1 MKKISYGKWLTGID
15 NSNFAKLLVLYDDDT
30 YEQIKVSISG
40 QSKITMWYWNE
51 PCYEAGDCD
60 GDRGYRYVERT
71 FRSVMAISTIKGMTA
86 EEGQKYIAEKEM
98 EWQSLVEKEKINYKA
113 MKKKERINYMTV
125 WHCLY
130 GTY

>member
-1 MKKISYGKWLTGID
+1 MKKIINGKWLTGID
-15 NSNFAKLLVLYDDDT
+15 NSNFAKLLILYDDGT

-40 QSKITMWYWNE
+40 RSKITMWYWNE

-60 GDRGYRYVERT
+60 GDRGYWCIERT

-86 EEGQKYIAEKEM
+86 EEGQNYIAKKEM
-98 EWQSLVEKEKINYKA
+98 EWQSLVDEEKINSKA
-113 MKKKERINYMTV
+113 KENKERINYGTV
-125 WHCLY
+125 YRFLY